1 MEKIITIL
9 SACMLVLI
17 FSCSCHRK
25 EISTFD
31 YNRFRQDS
39 ALYLEQFSDSLWVPY
54 LDSLVK
60 WYYHQDPIRWV
71 KKKYGSA
78 VEDVNYSNR
87 NFKVLDHNVFLVR
100 YGEEENLCVEKL
112 PIECDISF
120 ITMDLLEIPECI
132 LEDYTW
138 EIEPDITYSLIYL
151 QKGKERKPIYGWYYN
166 FKHKKDVN

>member
-1 MEKIITIL
+1 MQKIITIL

-54 LDSLVK
+54 LDSLVN
-60 WYYHQDPIRWV
+60 WYYYKDPISWV
-71 KKKYGSA
+71 KKKYGNA

-112 PIECDISF
+112 PLGYDISYV
-120 ITMDLLEIPECI
+120 TMDLFDIPECI
-132 LEDYTW
+132 IEYDMW
-138 EIEPDITYSLIYL
+138 EIEPDITFRLFYL
-151 QKGKERKPIYGWYYN
+151 QKGKAKKPIYGEFYN
-166 FKHKKDVN
+166 FKHEKGVN